1 MIGFLTERQAL
12 DLLRKSTLGRIGCT
26 DGKETYIIPIT
37 YLFDGN
43 AIIAHSKPGRK
54 IIMMRKNPEVCFEVD
69 HIKTFNNWKTVIAWG
84 KYEEIQD
91 EIERSKALN
100 AFAIRMMHIKVS
112 ETAAPPETSSVRWH
126 PEPDE
131 KSIVYKI
138 FVIKITGRYEREDRD
153 ELL

>member
-1 MIGFLTERQAL
+1 MIGFLTERQSL

-37 YLFDGN
+37 YLFDGKT
-43 AIIAHSKPGRK
+43 IIAHSKPGRK
-54 IIMMRKNPEVCFEVD
+54 ITMMRKNPEVCFEVD
-69 HIKTFNNWKTVIAWG
+69 HIKTFKNWKTVIAWG
-84 KYEEIQD
+84 RYKEIQD
-91 EIERSKALN
+91 EAEKSKALN
-100 AFAIRMMHIKVS
+100 AFALRMMQIKVS
-112 ETAAPPETSSVRWH
+112 ETAAPPETSPARWH

-138 FVIKITGRYEREDRD
+138 SVIKITGRYERENKD